1 MAQVGGVVRRL
12 WDNRF
17 MSKPRHLLY
26 LVPLLL
32 AAAAAGYMVSRLS
45 ARETPELTAG
55 TALPVPRA
63 LPPFMLTDQDGAP
76 FDNARLAGRPS
87 LVFVGFTNCPDVCP
101 TTLALM
107 AQLHRQPSL
116 SALRPVF
123 ITVDPERDDA
133 RALKLYVNAFGAGF
147 TGLRG
152 DPAAFEP
159 LLAGLGAAYA
169 HLPLPGG
176 SYAVDHSATLFYLNA
191 HGEFSAAFTPPFSL
205 EALRRDLES
214 LLASGH

>member
-1 MAQVGGVVRRL
+1 MLKQ
-12 WDNRF
+12 
-17 MSKPRHLLY
+17 RHLLY
-26 LVPLLL
+26 LVPLML
-32 AAAAAGYMVSRLS
+32 AAAAAGYMVSRLL
-45 ARETPELTAG
+45 ARDVPALATG
-55 TALPVPRA
+55 TALPEPRA
-63 LPPFMLTDQDGAP
+63 LPAFLLTDQDGAP

-107 AQLHRQPSL
+107 AQLHRQPAL

-133 RALKLYVNAFGAGF
+133 RALKQYVNAFGAGF

-152 DPAAFEP
+152 EPAAFEP

-169 HLPLPGG
+169 RLPLPGG
-176 SYAVDHSATLFYLNA
+176 SYAVDHSATLFYLDA
-191 HGEFSAAFTPPFSL
+191 RGRLSAAFTPPFSL
-205 EALRRDLES
+205 EPLRRDLET